1 MSPSQP
7 MSFFGSQIE
16 NVSVDEITMKRI
28 FFYGN
33 SYNPPGYLP
42 NSRDGRSHL
51 LVISSAF
58 GLLSARAII
67 PHNYNI

>member
-1 MSPSQP
+1 
-7 MSFFGSQIE
+7 MSFFGIQME
-16 NVSVDEITMKRI
+16 NAFAYEITMKCI

-33 SYNPPGYLP
+33 FYNPPGYLP
-42 NSRDGRSHL
+42 NSRDGRNHL

-67 PHNYNI
+67 PHITT